1 MGRAQAARQDTE
13 SAWPQ
18 QGGPGRP
25 VAAGR
30 RWVNL
35 VLKEGLIPRRAD
47 KVLFWL
53 APAVSVVPVFVS
65 FAVIPFGP
73 EVSIFGV
80 RTPLQ
85 LTHLPVA
92 VLLVLAMSSV
102 GVYGIVL
109 AGWSSPSTYS
119 LRGWL
124 RSCAQVVS
132 SEIGEF
138 ACAGGE
144 TVYQGVSLSCRRDIL
159 SFRHLAKAAAL
170 SGAAVPL

>member
-144 TVYQGVSLSCRRDIL
+144 TVYQGVSLSC
-159 SFRHLAKAAAL
+159 
-170 SGAAVPL
+170 

>member
-1 MGRAQAARQDTE
+1 VVADRR
-13 SAWPQ
+13 
-18 QGGPGRP
+18 QGGSHLLFLLLTTMYITWAERRLLGRIRSRLGPNRAVPVGLLQP
-25 VAAGR
+25 VADGL
-30 RWVNL
+30 NL
-35 VLKEGLIPRRAD
+35 V
-47 KVLFWL
+47 
-53 APAVSVVPVFVS
+53 
-65 FAVIPFGP
+65 
-73 EVSIFGV
+73 V

-170 SGAAVPL
+170 SGAPVPL